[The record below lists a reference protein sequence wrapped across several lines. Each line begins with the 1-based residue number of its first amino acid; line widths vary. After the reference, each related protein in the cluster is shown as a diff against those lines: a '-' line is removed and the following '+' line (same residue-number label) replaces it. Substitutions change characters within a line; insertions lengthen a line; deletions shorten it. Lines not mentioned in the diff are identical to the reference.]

1 MHLLEQFDQGPRF
14 GRRKTRRD
22 ALLVRS
28 HQSGEARQRLLA
40 RWCQGKRMGAA
51 VGRRAMAHQQ
61 ATRLQAIEDRHQGRA
76 VDAERACQR
85 HLAQPRIAV
94 DQHQQAEFAR
104 RQRLAGFRKGRG
116 EVTEH
121 RRLGATEHVA
131 QQRRQQAPIQGRG
144 WFGGWTAH
152 DGSGKRRLFVD
163 QTNSLVS
170 PMSFKVRI
178 AQADRT
184 IDVPTGATIL
194 ATALD
199 AGISYPFGCQSGNCG
214 ACKSHLV
221 KGEVMMEGYSEFALS
236 DEEKARG
243 LILACR
249 AVPWEDSEVAWL
261 EEDDLVVHPRRLL
274 DCKVVGLDDAT
285 HDIKRIRLAIAS
297 GGPFDFSAG
306 QFASVTFEGCPPRD
320 YSMANVPGDP
330 VLEFHVRQTSGGA
343 TSMHVATKLKV
354 GDPVRVEGP
363 FGPSYLREG
372 HRGPII
378 AIAGG
383 SGMAPITSLVE
394 RALQKALPNHI
405 SFYFGVRTE
414 RDLYL
419 HDHFAALAKK
429 HDNLHFIPVLSEGDG
444 ANVRHGLVHEAVA
457 ADFDE
462 FDGCK
467 AYLAGPPVMVE
478 AATKLFEQRGMRRVD
493 IHADAFYTAAEMAN
507 AGKKTGAEL

>member
-1 MHLLEQFDQGPRF
+1 
-14 GRRKTRRD
+14 
-22 ALLVRS
+22 
-28 HQSGEARQRLLA
+28 
-40 RWCQGKRMGAA
+40 
-51 VGRRAMAHQQ
+51 
-61 ATRLQAIEDRHQGRA
+61 
-76 VDAERACQR
+76 
-85 HLAQPRIAV
+85 
-94 DQHQQAEFAR
+94 
-104 RQRLAGFRKGRG
+104 
-116 EVTEH
+116 
-121 RRLGATEHVA
+121 
-131 QQRRQQAPIQGRG
+131 
-144 WFGGWTAH
+144 
-152 DGSGKRRLFVD
+152 
-163 QTNSLVS
+163 
-170 PMSFKVRI
+170 MSFKVRI
-178 AQADRT
+178 VQAERS

-194 ATALD
+194 GAALD

-221 KGEVMMEGYSEFALS
+221 KGEVTMEGYSEFALS

-274 DCKVVGLDDAT
+274 DCEVTGLDDAT
-285 HDIKRIRLAIAS
+285 HDIKRIRLKIIS

-306 QFASVTFEGCPPRD
+306 QFASVTFESCPPRD

-330 VLEFHVRQTSGGA
+330 ILEFHVRRTEGGA
-343 TSMHVATKLKV
+343 TSGHVFEKLKV

-363 FGPSYLREG
+363 FGPSYLRET

-378 AIAGG
+378 AVAGG
-383 SGMAPITSLVE
+383 SGMAPIKSVVE
-394 RALQKALPNHI
+394 RALQKALPQHI
-405 SFYFGVRTE
+405 YFYFGVRSE

-419 HDHFAALAKK
+419 HDHFARLAETHK
-429 HDNLHFIPVLSEGDG
+429 NLHFIPVLSEGDSE
-444 ANVRHGLVHEAVA
+444 ARRQGLVHEAVA
-457 ADFDE
+457 QDFDE

-478 AATKLFEQRGMRRVD
+478 AATKLFEQRGMRRID